1 MQCLQK
7 IRCVK
12 ITEKQAIY
20 LINAV
25 LILRILYHLNS
36 CYLTDTQ
43 LKKITKAYLNIVR
56 HKVQIAKSILSTFL
70 FHPNIYALK
79 SITQQQKSHLN
90 KNLVKQLNSLD
101 FDRSTLKIRLQ
112 YLQDAA
118 VSNQSILSDTHVF
131 LIQQKKSYIAHTIIA
146 MYDMQIQMLRPKN

>member
-1 MQCLQK
+1 M
-7 IRCVK
+7 
-12 ITEKQAIY
+12 Y

-25 LILRILYHLNS
+25 LIPRILYRLNS

-56 HKVQIAKSILSTFL
+56 HKAQIAKSIPSTFL

-79 SITQQQKSHLN
+79 SITQQQKSHLS

-112 YLQDAA
+112 YLQNVAT
-118 VSNQSILSDTHVF
+118 SN
-131 LIQQKKSYIAHTIIA
+131 
-146 MYDMQIQMLRPKN
+146 